1 MEPLPRPRHRVV
13 GPSAV
18 PVLVALALLGA
29 ALPGV
34 LTLRAAQENE
44 RALFVSVVDEDGLP
58 VANMRTTDFVIEEDG
73 VQREILRVGPAR
85 TPMQVAVLVDTSGSA
100 QSAISDLR
108 DGIQRLISGLGQDHE
123 VALVAFGQ
131 RPQILTESTRSLD
144 RLQDGIGKI
153 FAFPNTAAY
162 LLDALVETATGF
174 ERRTSPRPVI
184 VVIATEGIDYS
195 NRNARQALDALTEAR
210 VSTHVLVLRGS
221 ASRALRSDPG
231 LADALRERDMVL
243 AQGPDRTGGLR
254 RDLMTSN
261 AVPGALDRLAAVLTS
276 QYEVT
281 YSRPARLIPPDEIT
295 VRMRRD
301 DLTASGTPVGQT
313 GE

>member
-1 MEPLPRPRHRVV
+1 MHPPQRPRRRA
-13 GPSAV
+13 GG
-18 PVLVALALLGA
+18 ALATPLA
-29 ALPGV
+29 ALV
-34 LTLRAAQENE
+34 LIGLALSATPALRAQDNE

-58 VANMRTTDFVIEEDG
+58 AADMRPADFVVEEDG
-73 VQREILRVGPAR
+73 VEREVLRVAPAR
-85 TPMQVAVLVDTSGSA
+85 TPMQVAVLVDTSTAA
-100 QSAISDLR
+100 QSAIPDFR
-108 DGIQRLISGLGQDHE
+108 DGIEALVGGLGQDHE

-131 RPQILTESTRSLD
+131 RPQILAESTRRVD

-162 LLDALVETATGF
+162 LLDALVETARGF
-174 ERRTSPRPVI
+174 ERRESPRPVI

-195 NRNARQALDALTEAR
+195 NRDSRQALDALREAN
-210 VSTHVLVLRGS
+210 VATHVLVLRDS
-221 ASRALRSDPG
+221 ASLALRSDPQ

-254 RDLMTSN
+254 RDLMMSN
-261 AVPGALDRLAAVLTS
+261 AVTGALGRLASVLTS

-281 YSRPARLIPPDEIT
+281 YARPASLIPPDEIV

-301 DLTASGTPVGQT
+301 DLTAAGTPVGQT